1 MSACRTT
8 LRAVSEHFGL
18 ILKVHHRFSK
28 PDGAEWNQVPNYNGK
43 IPPET
48 DVYAAH
54 TIAIT
59 LSGISNGK
67 PISLQRLACSQLAR
81 HLVDYLQTA
90 KNISCTLASLN

>member
-28 PDGAEWNQVPNYNGK
+28 PDGVGWDQNTSYNGK

-59 LSGISNGK
+59 LSGISNGN
-67 PISLQRLACSQLAR
+67 PISLERLAGSQLAR

-90 KNISCTLASLN
+90 KNIPYILAS